1 MFSYIMLRALV
12 TTVIQQNR
20 NLRWY
25 RCVLRKDNSDWVK
38 MHKNEAEGCKTQKYT
53 KRERGCGGLW
63 DPTTEQRRYKL
74 Q

>member
-1 MFSYIMLRALV
+1 MDVVVMFSYIMLRALV

-38 MHKNEAEGCKTQKYT
+38 MHKNEAEGCKT
-53 KRERGCGGLW
+53 
-63 DPTTEQRRYKL
+63 
-74 Q
+74 